1 MATDTYRCLHCQDH
15 TVARAFDVSHISMTC
30 PVCESFERLV
40 NDRVVEQFR
49 ALENSS
55 PESLDWDRL
64 DRTEKLFVA
73 ERVARRGR
81 DASEF
86 SVAGVS
92 DDTGTAAGDASGE
105 RPEPTEASGDESA
118 EDTGGDE
125 QTAD

>member
-15 TVARAFDVSHISMTC
+15 TVARAFDVSHISTTC

-40 NDRVVEQFR
+40 NERVVDQFR
-49 ALENSS
+49 ALEDSS

-86 SVAGVS
+86 TVAGVS
-92 DDTGTAAGDASGE
+92 DDAAAAAGDASGE
-105 RPEPTEASGDESA
+105 RREPTEASGDESA
-118 EDTGGDE
+118 EDTGDE
-125 QTAD
+125 QTVD